1 MKAGQEIRENRS
13 PLRDGG
19 HWADGQTDSWDAG
32 CAEERK
38 LKEGEQ
44 AKLTFSS
51 KFRAKIPLIGQM
63 LDLCAMSRK
72 NKSWYVLTFTLK
84 LNKLQEAPRLPP
96 FELIK
101 NLAFGPEVRS

>member
-38 LKEGEQ
+38 LKGGTGETDFFLQ
-44 AKLTFSS
+44 VPSEDPIDRSNARFTCVQCP
-51 KFRAKIPLIGQM
+51 AKIKAG
-63 LDLCAMSRK
+63 
-72 NKSWYVLTFTLK
+72 TF
-84 LNKLQEAPRLPP
+84 
-96 FELIK
+96 
-101 NLAFGPEVRS
+101 